1 MTIAKGVV
9 LPDYIIVSSR
19 SHVTK
24 KFKESRIVVGGIP
37 AKCLALERE
46 CVWNYSDEL
55 NCDKLF
61 GNQRFQLNSKLYQ
74 VLSGV
79 RLNDFLH

>member
-1 MTIAKGVV
+1 M
-9 LPDYIIVSSR
+9 
-19 SHVTK
+19 TK

-61 GNQRFQLNSKLYQ
+61 GNQ
-74 VLSGV
+74 
-79 RLNDFLH
+79 